1 MTTTALIVA
10 AGRGTRMAS
19 DIPKQYRILANKSV
33 LSRSIQPF
41 LDHADI
47 DRVLVVIHRESEDSF
62 AAIKDTIKDTAGKLL
77 PPVHGGANRADST
90 LNGLR
95 ALREYPSRHI
105 LIHDAARPFVT
116 GEVITRVLDALEVE
130 HGAIPTLPA
139 VDAMR
144 RSDETGALGK
154 PVPRDGIRRAQT
166 PQGFRFDTLLPI
178 MEAAAAD
185 GSLAAL
191 SDEAE
196 ALIAAGRRVV
206 SVEGD
211 PMNFKLTIPEDFTMA
226 ERLLA
231 APDIRTGQ
239 GYDVHAFGEGDHV
252 ILCGVKIP
260 HAQGLTGHSDAD
272 VGLHTITDALL
283 GALAEGDIGR
293 HFPPSDPQWKGTD
306 SAVFLKR
313 AVEIVAERG
322 YAISNIDL
330 TLICEEPKVTPHAS
344 AMIQRV
350 AEICDLDPTR
360 VSIKATT
367 SERLGFTGRREGIA
381 ATAVATVIGHG

>member
-1 MTTTALIVA
+1 MARTTALIVA
-10 AGRGTRMAS
+10 AGRGTRAAS
-19 DIPKQYRILANKSV
+19 PVPKQYRIVGGRSV
-33 LSRSIQPF
+33 LYRSMQPF
-41 LDHADI
+41 ATHPMVQQVAA
-47 DRVLVVIHRESEDSF
+47 VIHPDD
-62 AAIKDTIKDTAGKLL
+62 AAMYDEHKFHGDTVTQ
-77 PPVHGGANRADST
+77 PTHGGASRAESV

-95 ALREYPSRHI
+95 ALAADPPDRV
-105 LIHDAARPFVT
+105 LIHDGARPFVSQ
-116 GEVITRVLDALEVE
+116 ELIARVIGALGDEA
-130 HGAIPTLPA
+130 GAVPTLPA

-144 RSDETGALGK
+144 RLDGDILGE
-154 PVPRDGIRRAQT
+154 PVPRDDIRRAQT
-166 PQGFRFDTLLPI
+166 PQGFHYNVLMPI

-185 GSLAAL
+185 GSLATL

-196 ALIAAGRRVV
+196 ALIAAGRRVA

-211 PMNFKLTIPEDFTMA
+211 PANFKLTVPEDFIMA

-239 GYDVHAFGEGDHV
+239 GYDVHAFCEGDHV

-260 HAQGLTGHSDAD
+260 HDRGLSGHSDAD

-283 GALAEGDIGR
+283 GAVAEGDIGR

-306 SAVFLKR
+306 SAVFLTR

-322 YAISNIDL
+322 FAIGNIDL
-330 TLICEEPKVTPHAS
+330 TLICEEPKVTPHAP
-344 AMIQRV
+344 AMIERV
-350 AEICDLDPTR
+350 AQICGIEEGR

-381 ATAVATVIGHG
+381 ATAVATVVRQP